1 MARTLLIGDE
11 IAIPTVVGSA
21 TSFENAT
28 VVRIVNVSGS
38 DATVG
43 LSTMVGAAT
52 TVSMTIPNGT
62 VEYLEKKSYHVVYA
76 TGSLRGAKVGFTD

>member
-11 IAIPTVVGSA
+11 IVIPTSVGSA

-76 TGSLRGAKVGFTD
+76 TGTLRGAKVGFTD